1 MKKLIPLIALSLFLL
16 LFNSGC
22 VSVGTPQEFSSAAA
36 GVSMNPNQEEI
47 NKCYEWMKEKEA
59 AERQQY
65 ESLSKEDKAYALM
78 HRDTMSMIKSV
89 WGKESEVCRPGTNG
103 WDAYIVAKKEEEITK
118 RQYSSDL
125 KSVATF
131 GIVTTGAVRLAD
143 SVMGRVGDK
152 ISASDNAQVSVHKE
166 DNDTVAVANDKSKA
180 DAGRTESKEKTSAC
194 KIEQIHLVD
203 CRTTKEGGA
212 TPDEYNACLTQDYGY
227 SSEDIANCPQ

>member
-1 MKKLIPLIALSLFLL
+1 MKKLITLIALSLTLIFG
-16 LFNSGC
+16 GC
-22 VSVGTPQEFSSAAA
+22 SSVGTPQEFSSAA
-36 GVSMNPNQEEI
+36 GVSVSSNQEEI

-65 ESLSKEDKAYALM
+65 EALSKEDKAYALM

-131 GIVTTGAVRLAD
+131 GIVTTGAVKLAD

-152 ISASDNAQVSVHKE
+152 ISASDNAQVSVNKE
-166 DNDTVAVANDKSKA
+166 DNDTVALANDKSKA
-180 DAGRTESKEKTSAC
+180 EISKSDSGKSDKTSSC
-194 KIEQIHLVD
+194 EIDQMQLTD
-203 CRTTKEGGA
+203 CRTTTVGPA
-212 TPDEYNACLTQDYGY
+212 TPDEYNACLTKDYGH
-227 SSEDIANCPQ
+227 SSEEIANCPQ